1 MPTIVA
7 KHVVGQYIT
16 REAAMYV
23 IMLAAVVFG
32 AAIVNGSV
40 LVARRAAEALI
51 SDCGGSSDAREGRRA
66 FSR

>member
-1 MPTIVA
+1 
-7 KHVVGQYIT
+7 
-16 REAAMYV
+16 MYV

-51 SDCGGSSDAREGRRA
+51 SDCAGSSDAREGRRA